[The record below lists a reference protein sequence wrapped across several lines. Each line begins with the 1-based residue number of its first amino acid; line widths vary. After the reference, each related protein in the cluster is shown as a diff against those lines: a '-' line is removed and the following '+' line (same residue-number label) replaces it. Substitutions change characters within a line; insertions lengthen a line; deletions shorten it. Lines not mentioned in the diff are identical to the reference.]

1 MLEVAMLLYRL
12 GVGRA
17 AAQSLRSLKK
27 AETFFMTVKKI
38 PVVLRSLIES
48 KSRKTNMK
56 SIKQPNT
63 KKKLF

>member
-27 AETFFMTVKKI
+27 AETFFLMTVKK
-38 PVVLRSLIES
+38 
-48 KSRKTNMK
+48 KSRRP
-56 SIKQPNT
+56 SFIK
-63 KKKLF
+63 